1 MKATRLYHW
10 VMAASVA
17 ALLPVTA
24 QTSTG
29 HTGGGFGGR
38 GFSSHGS
45 HFGSFHS
52 FGGHHFFHDH
62 FFRDHRRFFVGF
74 DFVGFGFP
82 YWWYPDYYYYG
93 YYGSADDAA
102 DDSQAYDYRYWYSV
116 ATKVQTELS
125 RLGYYHGP
133 IDGVIG
139 FSSQKA
145 IKAFQQAEGQPATGL
160 INPALLKALKLPAVP
175 RTA

>member
-1 MKATRLYHW
+1 MKTTGLYHW
-10 VMAASVA
+10 VIAASVA
-17 ALLPVTA
+17 VLLPVTA
-24 QTSTG
+24 QASAG
-29 HTGGGFGGR
+29 HSGGGFGGH
-38 GFSSHGS
+38 GFSH
-45 HFGSFHS
+45 HFGSFHG
-52 FGGHHFFHDH
+52 FGDHHHFFHDD

-93 YYGSADDAA
+93 YYGSPDDAA
-102 DDSQAYDYRYWYSV
+102 DDSQAYDYRYWSGV
-116 ATKVQTELS
+116 ATRVQTELS

-133 IDGVIG
+133 IDGVI
-139 FSSQKA
+139 SLRSQEA

-175 RTA
+175 QTA